1 MLILYRRHKR
11 SCGHRNE
18 GRNYRRCRCPIW
30 VDGSLGGRE
39 IRKALG
45 ELDWERA
52 QKSVREWEAI
62 RELPERATGQTTVGN
77 AMAEFLADAKAR
89 KLKDSTVD
97 RHRILFRQLEAFA
110 ASQGIRYL
118 KELDTPTLIKFR
130 ASWKGASG
138 LADLKKLERLRS
150 FFKFTQASGYME
162 QNPAAAIRGPKI
174 RPNPT
179 LPFSQEEMLA
189 ILATATKKIAEVR
202 TQGKNRARR
211 LRALVLFLRYTGLRI
226 SDAIGCAADR
236 LRDGKL
242 FLYTQKTGQ
251 HVYCPVPAFVV
262 SELEAV
268 PRVSDVY
275 WFRTGEGTIETSR
288 KKWSESLAALFKDAG
303 VKDGHAH
310 RFRDTFA
317 VELLKAG
324 TPIERVSIFLGH
336 ASVRITEKHYNPWNR
351 ARQEQAEADVTRS
364 WTNDPLVL
372 LETKSTSEVRGN
384 TATVN

>member
-11 SCGHRNE
+11 SCGRRNE

-30 VDGSLGGRE
+30 VDGSLGGQE

-62 RELPERATGQTTVGN
+62 RELPERATGQMTVGN
-77 AMAEFLADAKAR
+77 ATAEFLADAKAR

-130 ASWKGASG
+130 ATWRGSSG

-150 FFKFTQASGYME
+150 FFKFAQGSGYVE
-162 QNPAAAIRGPKI
+162 QNPAAAIRSPKI
-174 RPNPT
+174 RPKPT
-179 LPFSQEEMLA
+179 LPFSHEEILA
-189 ILATATKKIAEVR
+189 ILAAASKKISEVR
-202 TQGKNRARR
+202 VQGKNRARR

-226 SDAIGCAADR
+226 SDALGCAADR
-236 LRDGKL
+236 LVDGKL

-251 HVYCPVPAFVV
+251 HVYCPLPAFVV

-268 PRVSDVY
+268 PRVSELY

-288 KKWSESLAALFKDAG
+288 KKWSESLAGLFKAAG

-351 ARQEQAEADVTRS
+351 ARQEQAEADVKRS

-372 LETKSTSEVRGN
+372 LETKGTPEVLGN
-384 TATVN
+384 TEAVN